1 MKKINHKSDIC
12 IIGGGLSGV
21 CAALEAARGGSQV
34 ILIQDRP
41 VLGGNSSSEIRMW
54 VRGAGNSFR
63 ESGIIMEL
71 DLDNIY
77 YNPHMNAHQW
87 DAVLYSKLRTQPNLI
102 TIMNCSVCDAHSEQ
116 NGYMIM
122 RLRC

>member
-1 MKKINHKSDIC
+1 MKKINHKTDIC

-71 DLDNIY
+71 
-77 YNPHMNAHQW
+77 
-87 DAVLYSKLRTQPNLI
+87 
-102 TIMNCSVCDAHSEQ
+102 EE
-116 NGYMIM
+116 
-122 RLRC
+122 